1 MKAAR
6 DQEVCGLEG
15 VVYGIGHYAG
25 MSRKLLHLCLL
36 LLFAFVLSLSGL
48 LVLALR
54 EEHPVYFGVNQEMQI
69 MPMYPLSE
77 PLYSDAAL
85 TSWAAQT
92 AIAIFN
98 LDFLHWREQLAA
110 SRSAFTKKAYLGFR
124 RSLQDEGHLRILSQ
138 YRALMHGIIAGM
150 PVIVAKGMLENRMTW
165 EVEVPFAL
173 AFETS
178 DRVLSR
184 QSFLIS
190 MRIQR
195 VSTAEYV
202 KGIAICQMIVVE
214 KSPLASWPAARS

>member
-1 MKAAR
+1 MSYAAF
-6 DQEVCGLEG
+6 GLDG
-15 VVYGIGHYAG
+15 VVHGIRHYEA
-25 MSRKLLHLCLL
+25 MSRKLLKLCLL
-36 LLFAFVLSLSGL
+36 LLLTLLLSLGGL
-48 LVLALR
+48 LTLALR
-54 EEHPVYFGVNQEMQI
+54 EKQPVYFGVNQEMQI

-77 PLYSDAAL
+77 PLYTDAAL

-98 LDFLHWREQLAA
+98 LDFLHWREQLAQ

-124 RSLQDEGHLRILSQ
+124 RSLKDEGHLRILSQ

-150 PVIVAKGMLENRMTW
+150 PVIVAKGLLDERMTW
-165 EVEVPFAL
+165 EVEVPFEL

-195 VSTAEYV
+195 VSTAQYV
-202 KGIAICQMIVVE
+202 KGIAICQMIVAE
-214 KSPLASWPAARS
+214 KTAGS

>member
-1 MKAAR
+1 MKESMSYAA
-6 DQEVCGLEG
+6 CGLDG
-15 VVYGIGHYAG
+15 VVHGIRHYEA
-25 MSRKLLHLCLL
+25 MSRKLLKLCLL
-36 LLFAFVLSLSGL
+36 LLLTLLLSLGGL
-48 LVLALR
+48 LTLALR
-54 EEHPVYFGVNQEMQI
+54 EKQPVYFGVNQEMQI

-77 PLYSDAAL
+77 PLYTDAAL

-98 LDFLHWREQLAA
+98 LDFLHWREQLAQ

-124 RSLQDEGHLRILSQ
+124 RSLTDEGHLRILAQ

-150 PVIVAKGMLENRMTW
+150 PVIVAKGLLDERMTW
-165 EVEVPFAL
+165 EVEVPFEL

-178 DRVLSR
+178 DKVLSR

-195 VSTAEYV
+195 VSTAQYV
-202 KGIAICQMIVVE
+202 KGIAICQMIVAE
-214 KSPLASWPAARS
+214 KTAGN